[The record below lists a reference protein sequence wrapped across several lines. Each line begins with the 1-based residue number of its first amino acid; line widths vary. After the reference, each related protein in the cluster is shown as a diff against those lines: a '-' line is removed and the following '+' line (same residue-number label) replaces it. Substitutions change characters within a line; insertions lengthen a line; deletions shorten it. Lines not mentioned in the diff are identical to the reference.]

1 MKLSAVRL
9 EKFGF
14 SPIRSSKDSKKI
26 QISQFFKKIDKN
38 ESRRIGPLPQTTCR
52 RAMSKCDGYTEES
65 QNEHVCKNSGKSN
78 LSTHQRSFCRNV
90 FISFRFL
97 ARSILKPHSFTIRY
111 VVRLDVDSRTN
122 NSRRRRHDSLI
133 ICRGKLL
140 EFPLYETNGLFCLFS
155 ILFETRRRKFRSPR
169 FPH

>member
-1 MKLSAVRL
+1 MSQDALVLYLKRLVDVQCPNATDTQKKVKMNMCARILGSRISAPTRDLFAVT
-9 EKFGF
+9 
-14 SPIRSSKDSKKI
+14 
-26 QISQFFKKIDKN
+26 FF
-38 ESRRIGPLPQTTCR
+38 
-52 RAMSKCDGYTEES
+52 
-65 QNEHVCKNSGKSN
+65 
-78 LSTHQRSFCRNV
+78 F
-90 FISFRFL
+90 SFRFL

-122 NSRRRRHDSLI
+122 NSRRRKHDSLI